1 MNKEFIDALKEI
13 ERTKGVSKDIIIE
26 ALEKALIKSYEKNFD
41 ENANVTV
48 NINRET
54 GEIKTYSIKEVVEEV
69 SDPITQISEL
79 EAKKIKSNIE
89 IGDELSI
96 EVTPKNFGRIAAQTA
111 RNIVIQKIKDAERDI
126 IYNEFIDREK
136 EIVTGLIQR
145 IDRGILYVD
154 LGRVEG
160 IVPYE
165 EQIPGESYNLNSR
178 YKFFIKEVKNTT
190 KGAQVILSRADVGLV
205 KRLLEL
211 EIPEINEGVVEVHAI
226 AREAGSRTKLA
237 VFAKD
242 ENVDPVGA
250 CVGFKGN
257 RVKNIVD
264 ELNGEKLDIVVWDKD
279 VKKFLANSLSP
290 TEVKKVFVDEKEK
303 IARVIVGNDQLSLA
317 IGKEGQNA
325 RLAAKLTGWK
335 VDIKGFEQYIEEIKS
350 GELKIEFPEEQE
362 YVDSILKIDEEQED
376 CCVESI
382 DEDNFT
388 YDEIEH
394 NEEFLNNED

>member
-1 MNKEFIDALKEI
+1 MNKEFIDALVEI
-13 ERTKGVSKDIIIE
+13 ERTKGVSKDVIIE

-48 NINRET
+48 NINKET
-54 GEIKTYSIKEVVEEV
+54 GEIKTYSIKEVVGEV
-69 SDPITQISEL
+69 EDPITQISEL

-96 EVTPKNFGRIAAQTA
+96 EVTPKDFGRIAAQTA

-126 IYNEFIDREK
+126 VYNEFIDREK

-165 EQIPGESYNLNSR
+165 EQIPGEVYNLNSR

-190 KGAQVILSRADVGLV
+190 KGAQVILSRSDVGLV

-211 EIPEINEGVVEVHAI
+211 EIPEINEGIVEVQAI

-237 VFAKD
+237 VIAKD

-250 CVGFKGN
+250 CVGFKGS

-279 VKKFLANSLSP
+279 IKIFLANSLSP

-303 IARVIVGNDQLSLA
+303 VARVIVSNDQLSLA

-335 VDIKGFEQYIEEIKS
+335 VDIKGFEQYIEEMES
-350 GELKIEFPEEQE
+350 GELEPEFPEEKE
-362 YVDSILKIDEEQED
+362 YIESILNPNLNEIEEDFVED
-376 CCVESI
+376 N
-382 DEDNFT
+382 DEDQ
-388 YDEIEH
+388 
-394 NEEFLNNED
+394 EEFLNNED

>member
-48 NINRET
+48 NINRDT

-250 CVGFKGN
+250 CVGFKGS

-362 YVDSILKIDEEQED
+362 YVDGILKIDEEPEN

-388 YDEIEH
+388 YDEIKH
-394 NEEFLNNED
+394 DEEFLNNED

>member
-13 ERTKGVSKDIIIE
+13 EKTKGVSKDVIIE

-48 NINRET
+48 NINKET
-54 GEIKTYSIKEVVEEV
+54 GEIKTYSIKEVVEKVED
-69 SDPITQISEL
+69 SITQISEL
-79 EAKKIKSNIE
+79 DAKKIKSNIE

-96 EVTPKNFGRIAAQTA
+96 EVTPKDFGRIAAQTA

-126 IYNEFIDREK
+126 VYNEFIDREK

-165 EQIPGESYNLNSR
+165 EQIPGEIYNLNSR

-190 KGAQVILSRADVGLV
+190 KGAQVILSRSDVGLV

-211 EIPEINEGVVEVHAI
+211 EIPEINEGIVEVHAI

-250 CVGFKGN
+250 CVGFKGS

-279 VKKFLANSLSP
+279 IKNFLANSLSP

-303 IARVIVGNDQLSLA
+303 VARVIVANDQLSLA

-335 VDIKGFEQYIEEIKS
+335 VDIKGFEQYIEEMES
-350 GELKIEFPEEQE
+350 GELEPEFPEEKE
-362 YVDSILKIDEEQED
+362 YIDSVLKL
-376 CCVESI
+376 ES
-382 DEDNFT
+382 DKTDTNLVEDNV
-388 YDEIEH
+388 DDQ
-394 NEEFLNNED
+394 EEFLNNED

>member
-13 ERTKGVSKDIIIE
+13 EKTKGVSKDVIIE

-48 NINRET
+48 NINKET

-69 SDPITQISEL
+69 EDSITQISEL
-79 EAKKIKSNIE
+79 DAKKIKSNIE

-96 EVTPKNFGRIAAQTA
+96 EVTPKDFGRIAAQTA

-126 IYNEFIDREK
+126 VYNEFIDREK

-165 EQIPGESYNLNSR
+165 EQIPGEIYNLNSR

-190 KGAQVILSRADVGLV
+190 KGAQVILSRSDVGLV

-211 EIPEINEGVVEVHAI
+211 EIPEINEGIVEVHAI

-250 CVGFKGN
+250 CVGFKGS

-279 VKKFLANSLSP
+279 IKNFLANSLSP
-290 TEVKKVFVDEKEK
+290 TEVKKVFVNEKEK
-303 IARVIVGNDQLSLA
+303 VARVIVANDQLSLA

-335 VDIKGFEQYIEEIKS
+335 VDIKGFEQYIEEMES
-350 GELKIEFPEEQE
+350 GELEPEFPEEKE
-362 YVDSILKIDEEQED
+362 YIDSVLNT
-376 CCVESI
+376 ESI
-382 DEDNFT
+382 ETEDNFVE
-388 YDEIEH
+388 D
-394 NEEFLNNED
+394 NVDDQEEFLNNED

>member
-1 MNKEFIDALKEI
+1 MNKEFIDALVEI
-13 ERTKGVSKDIIIE
+13 ERTKGVSKDVIIE

-48 NINRET
+48 NINKET
-54 GEIKTYSIKEVVEEV
+54 GEIKTYSIKEVVGEV
-69 SDPITQISEL
+69 EDPITQISEL

-96 EVTPKNFGRIAAQTA
+96 EVTPKDFGRIAAQTA

-126 IYNEFIDREK
+126 VYNEFIDREK

-165 EQIPGESYNLNSR
+165 EQIPGEVYNLNSR

-190 KGAQVILSRADVGLV
+190 KGAQVILSRSDVGLV

-211 EIPEINEGVVEVHAI
+211 EIPEINEGIVEVQAI

-250 CVGFKGN
+250 CVGFKGS
-257 RVKNIVD
+257 RVNNIVD

-279 VKKFLANSLSP
+279 IKIFLANSLSP

-303 IARVIVGNDQLSLA
+303 VARVIVSNDQLSLA

-335 VDIKGFEQYIEEIKS
+335 VDIKGFEQYIEEMES
-350 GELKIEFPEEQE
+350 GELEPEFPEEKE
-362 YVDSILKIDEEQED
+362 YIESILNPNLNEIEEDFVED
-376 CCVESI
+376 N
-382 DEDNFT
+382 DEDQ
-388 YDEIEH
+388 
-394 NEEFLNNED
+394 EEFLNNED

>member
-13 ERTKGVSKDIIIE
+13 ERTKGVSKDVIIE

-48 NINRET
+48 NINKET

-69 SDPITQISEL
+69 EDPITQISEL
-79 EAKKIKSNIE
+79 EARKINSSIE

-96 EVTPKNFGRIAAQTA
+96 EVTPKDFGRIAAQTA

-126 IYNEFIDREK
+126 VYNEFIDREK

-165 EQIPGESYNLNSR
+165 EQIPGEVYNLNSR

-190 KGAQVILSRADVGLV
+190 KGAQVILSRSDVGLV

-211 EIPEINEGVVEVHAI
+211 EIPEITEGIVEVQAI

-250 CVGFKGN
+250 CVGFKGS

-279 VKKFLANSLSP
+279 IKNFLANSLSP

-303 IARVIVGNDQLSLA
+303 VARVIVANDQLSLA

-335 VDIKGFEQYIEEIKS
+335 VDIKGFEQYIEEMES
-350 GELKIEFPEEQE
+350 GELEPEFPEEKE
-362 YVDSILKIDEEQED
+362 YIESILNPD
-376 CCVESI
+376 S
-382 DEDNFT
+382 
-388 YDEIEH
+388 DEIEEDFVED
-394 NEEFLNNED
+394 NDEDQEEFLNNED

>member
-13 ERTKGVSKDIIIE
+13 EKTKGVSKDVIIE

-48 NINRET
+48 NINKET

-69 SDPITQISEL
+69 EDSITQISEL
-79 EAKKIKSNIE
+79 DAKKIKSNIE

-96 EVTPKNFGRIAAQTA
+96 EVTPKDFGRIAAQTA

-126 IYNEFIDREK
+126 VYNEFIDREK

-165 EQIPGESYNLNSR
+165 EQIPGEIYNLNSR

-190 KGAQVILSRADVGLV
+190 KGAQVILSRSDVGLV

-250 CVGFKGN
+250 CVGFKGS

-279 VKKFLANSLSP
+279 IKNFLANSLSP
-290 TEVKKVFVDEKEK
+290 TEVKKVFVNEKEK
-303 IARVIVGNDQLSLA
+303 VARVIVANDQLSLA

-335 VDIKGFEQYIEEIKS
+335 VDIKGFEQYIEEMES
-350 GELKIEFPEEQE
+350 GELEPEFPEEKE
-362 YVDSILKIDEEQED
+362 YIDSVLNT
-376 CCVESI
+376 ESI
-382 DEDNFT
+382 ETEDNFVE
-388 YDEIEH
+388 D
-394 NEEFLNNED
+394 NVDDQEEFLNNED

>member
-1 MNKEFIDALKEI
+1 MNKEFIDALVEI
-13 ERTKGVSKDIIIE
+13 EKTKGVSKDVIIE

-48 NINRET
+48 SINKET

-69 SDPITQISEL
+69 EDPITQISEL
-79 EAKKIKSNIE
+79 EAKKINSSIE

-96 EVTPKNFGRIAAQTA
+96 EVTPKDFGRIAAQTA

-126 IYNEFIDREK
+126 VYNEFIDREK

-165 EQIPGESYNLNSR
+165 EQIPGEVYNLNSR

-190 KGAQVILSRADVGLV
+190 KGAQVILSRSDVGLV

-211 EIPEINEGVVEVHAI
+211 EIPEINEGIVEVQAI
-226 AREAGSRTKLA
+226 AKEAGSRTKLA

-250 CVGFKGN
+250 CVGFKGS

-279 VKKFLANSLSP
+279 IKVFLANSLSP

-303 IARVIVGNDQLSLA
+303 VARVIVANDQLSLA

-335 VDIKGFEQYIEEIKS
+335 VDIKGFEQYIEEMES
-350 GELKIEFPEEQE
+350 GELEPEFPEEKE
-362 YVDSILKIDEEQED
+362 YIKSILNPNLNEIEED
-376 CCVESI
+376 FV
-382 DEDNFT
+382 EDN
-388 YDEIEH
+388 DKDQ
-394 NEEFLNNED
+394 EEFLNNED

>member
-13 ERTKGVSKDIIIE
+13 EKTKGVSKDVIIE

-48 NINRET
+48 NINKET

-69 SDPITQISEL
+69 EDSITQISEL
-79 EAKKIKSNIE
+79 DAKKIKSNIE

-96 EVTPKNFGRIAAQTA
+96 EVTPKDFGRIAAQTA

-126 IYNEFIDREK
+126 VYNEFIDRER

-165 EQIPGESYNLNSR
+165 EQIPGEIYNLNSR

-190 KGAQVILSRADVGLV
+190 KGAQVILSRSDVGLV

-211 EIPEINEGVVEVHAI
+211 EIPEINEGIVEVHAI

-250 CVGFKGN
+250 CVGFKGS

-279 VKKFLANSLSP
+279 IKNFLANSLSP

-303 IARVIVGNDQLSLA
+303 VARVIVANDQLSLA

-335 VDIKGFEQYIEEIKS
+335 VDIKGFEQYIEEMES
-350 GELKIEFPEEQE
+350 GELEPEFPEEKE
-362 YVDSILKIDEEQED
+362 YIDSILKLESDETD
-376 CCVESI
+376 SNLV
-382 DEDNFT
+382 EDNI
-388 YDEIEH
+388 DDQ
-394 NEEFLNNED
+394 EEFLNNED

>member
-1 MNKEFIDALKEI
+1 MNKEFIDALVEI
-13 ERTKGVSKDIIIE
+13 ERTKGVSKDVIIE

-48 NINRET
+48 NINKET
-54 GEIKTYSIKEVVEEV
+54 GEIKTYSIKEVVGEV
-69 SDPITQISEL
+69 EDPITQISEL

-96 EVTPKNFGRIAAQTA
+96 EVTPKDFGRIAAQTA

-126 IYNEFIDREK
+126 VYNEFIDREK

-165 EQIPGESYNLNSR
+165 EQIPGEVYNLNSR

-190 KGAQVILSRADVGLV
+190 KGAQVILSRSDVGLV

-211 EIPEINEGVVEVHAI
+211 EIPEINEGIVEVQAI

-250 CVGFKGN
+250 CVGFKGS

-279 VKKFLANSLSP
+279 IKIFLANSLSP
-290 TEVKKVFVDEKEK
+290 TEVKKVFVNEKEK
-303 IARVIVGNDQLSLA
+303 VARVIVSNDQLSLA

-335 VDIKGFEQYIEEIKS
+335 VDIKGFEQYIEEMES
-350 GELKIEFPEEQE
+350 GELEPEFPEEKE
-362 YVDSILKIDEEQED
+362 YIESILNPNLNEIEEDFVED
-376 CCVESI
+376 N
-382 DEDNFT
+382 DEDQ
-388 YDEIEH
+388 
-394 NEEFLNNED
+394 EEFLNNED

>member
-13 ERTKGVSKDIIIE
+13 ERTKGVSKDVIIE

-48 NINRET
+48 NINKET

-69 SDPITQISEL
+69 EDPITQISEL
-79 EAKKIKSNIE
+79 EARKINSSIE

-96 EVTPKNFGRIAAQTA
+96 EVTPKDFGRIAAQTA

-126 IYNEFIDREK
+126 VYNEFIDREK

-190 KGAQVILSRADVGLV
+190 KGAQVILSRSDVGLV

-211 EIPEINEGVVEVHAI
+211 EIPEITEGIVEVQAI

-250 CVGFKGN
+250 CVGFKGS

-279 VKKFLANSLSP
+279 IKNFLANSLSP

-303 IARVIVGNDQLSLA
+303 VARVIVANDQLSLA

-335 VDIKGFEQYIEEIKS
+335 VDIKGFEQYIDEMES
-350 GELKIEFPEEQE
+350 RELEPEFPEEKE
-362 YVDSILKIDEEQED
+362 YIESILNPD
-376 CCVESI
+376 S
-382 DEDNFT
+382 
-388 YDEIEH
+388 DEIEEDFVEG
-394 NEEFLNNED
+394 NDEDQEEFLNNED

>member
-1 MNKEFIDALKEI
+1 MNKEFIDALVEI
-13 ERTKGVSKDIIIE
+13 EITKGVSKDVIIE

-48 NINRET
+48 NINKET
-54 GEIKTYSIKEVVEEV
+54 GEIKTYSIKEVVGEV
-69 SDPITQISEL
+69 EDPITQISEL

-96 EVTPKNFGRIAAQTA
+96 EVTPKDFGRIAAQTA

-126 IYNEFIDREK
+126 VYNEFIDREK

-165 EQIPGESYNLNSR
+165 EQIPGEVYNLNSR

-190 KGAQVILSRADVGLV
+190 KGAQVILSRSDVGLV

-211 EIPEINEGVVEVHAI
+211 EIPEINEGIVEVQAI

-250 CVGFKGN
+250 CVGFKGS

-279 VKKFLANSLSP
+279 IKIFLANSLSP

-303 IARVIVGNDQLSLA
+303 VARVIVSNDQLSLA

-335 VDIKGFEQYIEEIKS
+335 VDIKGFEQYIEEMES
-350 GELKIEFPEEQE
+350 GELEPEFPEEKE
-362 YVDSILKIDEEQED
+362 YIESILNPNLNEIEEDFVED
-376 CCVESI
+376 N
-382 DEDNFT
+382 DEDQ
-388 YDEIEH
+388 
-394 NEEFLNNED
+394 EEFLNNED

>member
-13 ERTKGVSKDIIIE
+13 EKTKGVSKDVIIE

-41 ENANVTV
+41 ENANVSV
-48 NINRET
+48 NINKET
-54 GEIKTYSIKEVVEEV
+54 GEIKIYSIKEVVEEV
-69 SDPITQISEL
+69 EDSITQISDL

-89 IGDELSI
+89 VGDELSI
-96 EVTPKNFGRIAAQTA
+96 EVTPKDFGRIAAQTA

-126 IYNEFIDREK
+126 VYNEFIDRER

-165 EQIPGESYNLNSR
+165 EQIPGEVYSLNSR

-190 KGAQVILSRADVGLV
+190 KGAQVILSRSDVGLV

-211 EIPEINEGVVEVHAI
+211 EIPEINEGIVEVQAI

-250 CVGFKGN
+250 CVGFKGS

-279 VKKFLANSLSP
+279 IKNFLANSLSP

-303 IARVIVGNDQLSLA
+303 IARVIVANDQLSLA

-335 VDIKGFEQYIEEIKS
+335 VDIKGFEQYIEEMES
-350 GELKIEFPEEQE
+350 GELEPDFPEEKE
-362 YVDSILKIDEEQED
+362 YIESILNPN
-376 CCVESI
+376 S
-382 DEDNFT
+382 
-388 YDEIEH
+388 DEIEEDFVED
-394 NEEFLNNED
+394 NDEDQEEFLDNED

>member
-13 ERTKGVSKDIIIE
+13 ERTKGVSKDVIIE

-48 NINRET
+48 NINKET

-69 SDPITQISEL
+69 EDPITQISEL
-79 EAKKIKSNIE
+79 EARKINSSIE

-96 EVTPKNFGRIAAQTA
+96 EVTPKDFGRIAAQTA

-126 IYNEFIDREK
+126 VYNEFIDREK

-190 KGAQVILSRADVGLV
+190 KGAQVILSRSDVGLV

-211 EIPEINEGVVEVHAI
+211 EIPEITEGIVEVQAI

-250 CVGFKGN
+250 CVGFKGS

-279 VKKFLANSLSP
+279 IKNFLANSLSP

-303 IARVIVGNDQLSLA
+303 VARVIVANDQLSLA

-335 VDIKGFEQYIEEIKS
+335 VDIKGFEQYIEEMES
-350 GELKIEFPEEQE
+350 GELEPEFPEEKE
-362 YVDSILKIDEEQED
+362 YIESILNPD
-376 CCVESI
+376 S
-382 DEDNFT
+382 
-388 YDEIEH
+388 DEIEEDFVED
-394 NEEFLNNED
+394 NDEDQEEFLNNED

>member
-1 MNKEFIDALKEI
+1 MNKEFIDALKDI
-13 ERTKGVSKDIIIE
+13 EKTKGVSADVIIE

-41 ENANVTV
+41 DNANVVV
-48 NINRET
+48 NINRDN
-54 GEIKTYSIKEVVEEV
+54 GEIKIYSVKKVVEKV
-69 SDPITQISEL
+69 TDPITEISEY
-79 EAKKIKSNIE
+79 EARELKSNLE
-89 IGDELSI
+89 IGDEFSV

-111 RNIVIQKIKDAERDI
+111 RNIVIQKIKDAEREI

-136 EIVTGLIQR
+136 EIITGLIQR
-145 IDRGILYVD
+145 IDRGTLYVD

-165 EQIPGESYNLNSR
+165 EQIPGENYKINSR
-178 YKFFIKEVKNTT
+178 YKFYIKEVKNTT
-190 KGAQVILSRADVGLV
+190 KGAQVILSRSDVGLV

-211 EIPEINEGVVEVHAI
+211 EVPEINEGIVEVYSI
-226 AREAGSRTKLA
+226 ARETGSRTKLA

-250 CVGFKGN
+250 CVGFKGS

-264 ELNGEKLDIVVWDKD
+264 ELNGEKLDIIVWDKD
-279 VKKFLANSLSP
+279 IKKFLANSLSP

-303 IARVIVGNDQLSLA
+303 IARIIVDNDQLSLA

-335 VDIKGFEQYIEEIKS
+335 VDIKGFEQYVQEINS
-350 GELKIEFPEEQE
+350 GELEVEFPNEQE
-362 YVDSILKIDEEQED
+362 FVDDILSENYE
-376 CCVESI
+376 
-382 DEDNFT
+382 N
-388 YDEIEH
+388 
-394 NEEFLNNED
+394 

>member
-69 SDPITQISEL
+69 SDQITQISEL

-250 CVGFKGN
+250 CVGFKGS

-362 YVDSILKIDEEQED
+362 YADSILKIDEEQED

-394 NEEFLNNED
+394 DEEFLNNED

>member
-13 ERTKGVSKDIIIE
+13 ERTKGVSKDVIIE

-48 NINRET
+48 NINKET

-69 SDPITQISEL
+69 EDPITQISEL
-79 EAKKIKSNIE
+79 EARKINSSIE

-96 EVTPKNFGRIAAQTA
+96 EVTPKDFGRIAAQTA

-126 IYNEFIDREK
+126 VYNEFIDREK

-165 EQIPGESYNLNSR
+165 EQIPGEVYNLNSR

-190 KGAQVILSRADVGLV
+190 KGAQVILSRSDVGLV

-211 EIPEINEGVVEVHAI
+211 EIPEITEGIVEVQAI

-250 CVGFKGN
+250 CVGFKGS

-279 VKKFLANSLSP
+279 IKNFLANSLSP

-303 IARVIVGNDQLSLA
+303 VARVIVANDQLSLA

-335 VDIKGFEQYIEEIKS
+335 VDIKGFEQYIEEMES
-350 GELKIEFPEEQE
+350 GELEPDFPEEKE
-362 YVDSILKIDEEQED
+362 YIESILNPDSYEIEEDFVED
-376 CCVESI
+376 N
-382 DEDNFT
+382 DEDQ
-388 YDEIEH
+388 
-394 NEEFLNNED
+394 EEFLNNED

>member
-1 MNKEFIDALKEI
+1 MNKEFIDALVEI
-13 ERTKGVSKDIIIE
+13 EKTKGVSKDVIIE

-48 NINRET
+48 SINKET

-69 SDPITQISEL
+69 EDPITQISEL
-79 EAKKIKSNIE
+79 EAKKINSSIE

-96 EVTPKNFGRIAAQTA
+96 EVTPKDFGRIAAQTA

-126 IYNEFIDREK
+126 VYNEFIDREK

-165 EQIPGESYNLNSR
+165 EQIPGEVYNLNSR

-190 KGAQVILSRADVGLV
+190 KGAQVILSRSDVGLV

-211 EIPEINEGVVEVHAI
+211 EIPEINEGIVEVQAI

-250 CVGFKGN
+250 CVGFKGS

-279 VKKFLANSLSP
+279 IKVFLANSLSP

-303 IARVIVGNDQLSLA
+303 VARVIVANDQLSLA

-335 VDIKGFEQYIEEIKS
+335 VDIKGFEQYIEEINS
-350 GELKIEFPEEQE
+350 GELDPEFPEEKE
-362 YVDSILKIDEEQED
+362 YIESILNPD
-376 CCVESI
+376 S
-382 DEDNFT
+382 N
-388 YDEIEH
+388 EIEEDFVEDIDKDQ
-394 NEEFLNNED
+394 EEFLNNED

>member
-13 ERTKGVSKDIIIE
+13 EKTKGVSKDVIIE

-48 NINRET
+48 NINKET

-69 SDPITQISEL
+69 EDSITQISEL
-79 EAKKIKSNIE
+79 DAKKIKSNIE

-96 EVTPKNFGRIAAQTA
+96 EVTPKDFGRIAAQTA

-126 IYNEFIDREK
+126 VYNEFIDREK

-165 EQIPGESYNLNSR
+165 EQIPGEIYNLNSR

-190 KGAQVILSRADVGLV
+190 KGAQVILSRSDVGLV

-211 EIPEINEGVVEVHAI
+211 EIPEINEGIVEVHAI

-250 CVGFKGN
+250 CVGFKGS

-279 VKKFLANSLSP
+279 IKNFLANSLSP

-303 IARVIVGNDQLSLA
+303 VARVIVANDQLSLA

-335 VDIKGFEQYIEEIKS
+335 VDIKGFEQYIEEMES
-350 GELKIEFPEEQE
+350 GELEPEFPEEKE
-362 YVDSILKIDEEQED
+362 YIDSVLKLESDETD
-376 CCVESI
+376 SNLV
-382 DEDNFT
+382 EDNV
-388 YDEIEH
+388 DDQ
-394 NEEFLNNED
+394 EEFLNNED